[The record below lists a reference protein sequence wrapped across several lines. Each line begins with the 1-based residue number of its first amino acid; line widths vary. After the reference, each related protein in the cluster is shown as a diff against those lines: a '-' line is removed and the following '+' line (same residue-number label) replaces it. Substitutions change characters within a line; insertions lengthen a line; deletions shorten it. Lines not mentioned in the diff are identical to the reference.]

1 MMEIYISYHSEGG
14 WTWLSED
21 EFQRVA
27 AAPGAWSCKRVWPFP
42 APGALEYQWLVVFGV
57 SPEMFQDLARR
68 ATAWAVESGYL
79 VKRGGAL
86 WLGAPALE
94 GAA

>member
-1 MMEIYISYHSEGG
+1 MEVYISYHSEGG
-14 WTWLSED
+14 WTWLAAD
-21 EFQRVA
+21 EFQRIA
-27 AAPGAWSCKRVWPFP
+27 AAPGAWTCKRVWMNVSRP
-42 APGALEYQWLVVFGV
+42 AVEYQHLVVFGV

-79 VKRGGAL
+79 VKGQGAL

-94 GAA
+94 VAA